1 MQEENFHPTI
11 IDENNFQKLKDLN
24 NPHVMKIVGEYVSLL
39 KPARVTVITDT
50 PQDVVYVKMRALE
63 NKEEAPLGISG
74 HTVHFDGYSDQGRD
88 KANTKILVSKGVKL
102 SPSIVTGDRDECL
115 KEVNGLMDGIMAGKE
130 CFVMFYCLGP
140 VKSRFSLCALQI
152 TDSAYVAHSENILY
166 RQGYEEFKR
175 LDGSDK
181 FFYFIHSSGE
191 LQNGKT
197 KNIDKRR
204 IYIDLE
210 ENRVF
215 TINNQYAGN
224 SVGLKKLALRLA
236 INKSNGEDWLCE
248 HMLIMGVRPEGKN
261 RTTYFTG
268 AFPSGCGKTSTAMV
282 PGQQIVGDDIAYI
295 RAGND
300 GRAMA
305 VNVEEGIFGII
316 EDVNPIDDPLI
327 YKSITSPRDV
337 IFSNVLVK
345 DSIPYWL
352 GMGKDIPA
360 EGVNFSGDWKK
371 GMLDAKGKEI
381 LPAHKNARYTM
392 RLKELENCD
401 PRLNDPEGVPVS
413 GIIYGG
419 RDPDTS
425 PAVYESL
432 SWAHG
437 VFIGAALESETTAM
451 TIGKVGV
458 REHNPM
464 ANLDFLVVP
473 LGLYIKNH
481 LKFGETISRPPRI
494 FATNYFLKENGKFIS
509 QKVDKKVWLM
519 WMEGRVH
526 NEYDSIETP
535 IGHIPKYEDLR
546 DLFQKIFSR
555 QFSREEYVKLFSIR
569 VKKLLEQLDRI
580 EAIYLNEVGVPEAFH
595 YQIHQ
600 QGERLMLARE
610 KFKTDIISP
619 FEFAE

>member
-1 MQEENFHPTI
+1 ML
-11 IDENNFQKLKDLN
+11 IDEINLKKLEALN
-24 NPHVMKIVGEYVSLL
+24 NPHVMKIIGEYVSIV
-39 KPARVTVITDT
+39 KPAKVTVITDIE
-50 PQDVVYVKMRALE
+50 QDVVYIKQRALE
-63 NKEEAPLGISG
+63 NGEETPLATPG
-74 HTVHFDGYSDQGRD
+74 HTAHFDGYFDQGRD
-88 KANTKILVSKGVKL
+88 KENTKILISKGVNL

-115 KEVNGLMDGIMAGKE
+115 KEIHGLLDGIMAGKE
-130 CFVMFYCLGP
+130 CFIMFYCLGP
-140 VKSRFSLCALQI
+140 VQSRFSLCAMQI

-175 LDGSDK
+175 LNGSED
-181 FFYFIHSSGE
+181 FFYFIHSAGE
-191 LQNGKT
+191 LENHKT

-204 IYIDLE
+204 IYIDLD

-236 INKSNGEDWLCE
+236 IKKSNNEDWLCE
-248 HMLIMGVRPEGKN
+248 HMLIMGVMPDGKN

-268 AFPSGCGKTSTAMV
+268 AFPSGCGKTSTAMI
-282 PGQQIVGDDIAYI
+282 PGQRIIGDDIAYI
-295 RAGND
+295 RPGKD
-300 GRAMA
+300 GQAYA

-327 YKSITSPRDV
+327 YTSLTTPRDI
-337 IFSNVLVK
+337 IFSNILVNNG
-345 DSIPYWL
+345 IPYWL
-352 GMGKDIPA
+352 GMGKETPL
-360 EGVNFSGDWKK
+360 EGVNFAGNWKK
-371 GMLDAKGKEI
+371 GMVDSKGKEI
-381 LPAHKNARYTM
+381 LCAHKNARYTM

-401 PRLNDPEGVPVS
+401 PRLHDPEGVPIS
-413 GIIYGG
+413 GVIYGG
-419 RDPDTS
+419 RDSDIS

-464 ANLDFLVVP
+464 ANLDFLVIP

-481 LKFGETISRPPRI
+481 LKFGENVSRPPKI

-509 QKVDKKVWLM
+509 GKIDKKVWLM

-526 NEYDSIETP
+526 NEFEAIETP
-535 IGHIPKYEDLR
+535 IGFIPKFEDLQI
-546 DLFQKIFSR
+546 LFQNIFSKEFSR
-555 QFSREEYVKLFSIR
+555 QEYEKLFLIR
-569 VKKLLEQLDRI
+569 IQKLLEQLDRI
-580 EAIYLNEVGVPEAFH
+580 EAIYRNEDGVPETFH
-595 YQIHQ
+595 THIHQ
-600 QGERLMLARE
+600 QGERLLLARK
-610 KFKTDIISP
+610 KFTKDVVSP
-619 FEFAE
+619 FDFI

>member
-1 MQEENFHPTI
+1 ML
-11 IDENNFQKLKDLN
+11 IDEINLKKLEALN
-24 NPHVMKIVGEYVSLL
+24 NPHVMKIIGEYVSIV
-39 KPARVTVITDT
+39 KPAKVTVITDIE
-50 PQDVVYVKMRALE
+50 QDVVYIKQRALE
-63 NKEEAPLGISG
+63 NGEETPLATPG
-74 HTVHFDGYSDQGRD
+74 HTVHFDGYFDQGRD
-88 KANTKILVSKGVKL
+88 KENTKILISKGVNL

-115 KEVNGLMDGIMAGKE
+115 KEIHGLLDGIMAGKE
-130 CFVMFYCLGP
+130 CFIMFYCLGP
-140 VKSRFSLCALQI
+140 VQSRFSLCAMQI

-175 LDGSDK
+175 LNGSED
-181 FFYFIHSSGE
+181 FFYFIHSAGE
-191 LQNGKT
+191 LENHKT

-204 IYIDLE
+204 IYIDLD

-236 INKSNGEDWLCE
+236 IKKSNNEDWLCE
-248 HMLIMGVRPEGKN
+248 HMLIMGVMPDGKN

-268 AFPSGCGKTSTAMV
+268 AFPSGCGKTSTAMI
-282 PGQQIVGDDIAYI
+282 PGQRIIGDDIAYI
-295 RAGND
+295 RPGKD
-300 GRAMA
+300 GQAYA

-327 YKSITSPRDV
+327 YTSLTTPRDI
-337 IFSNVLVK
+337 IFSNILVNNG
-345 DSIPYWL
+345 IPYWL
-352 GMGKDIPA
+352 GMGKETPL
-360 EGVNFSGDWKK
+360 EGVNFAGNWKK
-371 GMLDAKGKEI
+371 GMVDSKGKEI
-381 LPAHKNARYTM
+381 LCAHKNARYTM

-401 PRLNDPEGVPVS
+401 PRLHDPEGVPIS
-413 GIIYGG
+413 GVIYGG
-419 RDPDTS
+419 RDSDIS

-464 ANLDFLVVP
+464 ANLDFLVIP

-481 LKFGETISRPPRI
+481 LKFGENVSRPPKI

-509 QKVDKKVWLM
+509 GKIDKKVWLM

-526 NEYDSIETP
+526 NEFEAIETP
-535 IGHIPKYEDLR
+535 IGFIPKFEDLQI
-546 DLFQKIFSR
+546 LFQNIFSKEFSR
-555 QFSREEYVKLFSIR
+555 QEYEKLFSIR
-569 VKKLLEQLDRI
+569 IQKLLEQLDRI
-580 EAIYLNEVGVPEAFH
+580 EAIYRNEDGVPETFH
-595 YQIHQ
+595 THIHQ
-600 QGERLMLARE
+600 QGERLLLARK
-610 KFKTDIISP
+610 KFTKDVISP
-619 FEFAE
+619 FDFI

>member
-1 MQEENFHPTI
+1 ML
-11 IDENNFQKLKDLN
+11 IDEINLKKLEALN
-24 NPHVMKIVGEYVSLL
+24 NPHVMKIIGEYVSIV
-39 KPARVTVITDT
+39 KPAKVTVITDIE
-50 PQDVVYVKMRALE
+50 QDVVYIKQRALE
-63 NKEEAPLGISG
+63 NGEETPLATPG
-74 HTVHFDGYSDQGRD
+74 HTAHFDGYFDQGRD
-88 KANTKILVSKGVKL
+88 KENTKILISKGVNL

-115 KEVNGLMDGIMAGKE
+115 KEIHGLLDGIMAGKE
-130 CFVMFYCLGP
+130 CFIMFYCLGP
-140 VKSRFSLCALQI
+140 VQSRFSLCAMQI

-175 LDGSDK
+175 LNGSED
-181 FFYFIHSSGE
+181 FFYFIHSAGE
-191 LQNGKT
+191 LENHKT

-204 IYIDLE
+204 IYIDLD

-236 INKSNGEDWLCE
+236 IKKSNNEDWLCE
-248 HMLIMGVRPEGKN
+248 HMLIMGVMPDGKN

-268 AFPSGCGKTSTAMV
+268 AFPSGCGKTSTAMI
-282 PGQQIVGDDIAYI
+282 PGQRIIGDDIAYI
-295 RAGND
+295 RPGKD
-300 GRAMA
+300 GQAYA

-327 YKSITSPRDV
+327 YTSLTTPRDI
-337 IFSNVLVK
+337 IFSNILVNNG
-345 DSIPYWL
+345 IPYWL
-352 GMGKDIPA
+352 GMGKETPL
-360 EGVNFSGDWKK
+360 EGVNFAGNWKK
-371 GMLDAKGKEI
+371 GMVDSKGKEI
-381 LPAHKNARYTM
+381 LCAHKNARYTM

-401 PRLNDPEGVPVS
+401 PRLHDPEGVPIS
-413 GIIYGG
+413 GVIYGG
-419 RDPDTS
+419 RDSDIS

-464 ANLDFLVVP
+464 ANLDFLVIP

-481 LKFGETISRPPRI
+481 LKFGENVSRPPKI

-509 QKVDKKVWLM
+509 GKIDKKVWLM

-526 NEYDSIETP
+526 NEFEAIETP
-535 IGHIPKYEDLR
+535 IGFIPKFEDLQI
-546 DLFQKIFSR
+546 LFQNIFSKEFSR
-555 QFSREEYVKLFSIR
+555 QEYEKLFSIR
-569 VKKLLEQLDRI
+569 IQKLLEQLDRI
-580 EAIYLNEVGVPEAFH
+580 EAIYRNEDGVPETFH
-595 YQIHQ
+595 THIHQ
-600 QGERLMLARE
+600 QGERLLLARK
-610 KFKTDIISP
+610 KFTKDVVSP
-619 FEFAE
+619 FDFI

>member
-1 MQEENFHPTI
+1 ML
-11 IDENNFQKLKDLN
+11 IDEINLKKLEALN
-24 NPHVMKIVGEYVSLL
+24 NPHVMKIIGEYVSIV
-39 KPARVTVITDT
+39 KPAKVTVITDIE
-50 PQDVVYVKMRALE
+50 QDVVYIKQRALE
-63 NKEEAPLGISG
+63 NGEETPLATPG
-74 HTVHFDGYSDQGRD
+74 HTVHFDGYFDQGRD
-88 KANTKILVSKGVKL
+88 KENTKILISKGVNL

-115 KEVNGLMDGIMAGKE
+115 KEIHGLLDGIMAGKE
-130 CFVMFYCLGP
+130 CFIMFYCLGP
-140 VKSRFSLCALQI
+140 VQSRFSLCAMQI

-175 LDGSDK
+175 LNGSED
-181 FFYFIHSSGE
+181 FFYFIHSAGVLE
-191 LQNGKT
+191 NGKT

-204 IYIDLE
+204 IYIDLD

-236 INKSNGEDWLCE
+236 IKKSNNEDWLCE
-248 HMLIMGVRPEGKN
+248 HMLIMGVMPDGKN

-268 AFPSGCGKTSTAMV
+268 AFPSGCGKTSTAMI
-282 PGQQIVGDDIAYI
+282 PGQRIIGDDIAYI
-295 RAGND
+295 RPGKD
-300 GRAMA
+300 GQAYA

-327 YKSITSPRDV
+327 YTSLTTPRDI
-337 IFSNVLVK
+337 IFSNILVNNG
-345 DSIPYWL
+345 IPYWL
-352 GMGKDIPA
+352 GMGKETPL
-360 EGVNFSGDWKK
+360 EGVNFAGNWKK
-371 GMLDAKGKEI
+371 GMVDSKGKEI
-381 LPAHKNARYTM
+381 LCAHKNARYTM

-401 PRLNDPEGVPVS
+401 PRLHDPEGVPIS
-413 GIIYGG
+413 GVIYGG
-419 RDPDTS
+419 RDSDIS

-464 ANLDFLVVP
+464 ANLDFLVIP

-481 LKFGETISRPPRI
+481 LKFGENVSRPPKI

-509 QKVDKKVWLM
+509 GKIDKKVWLM

-526 NEYDSIETP
+526 NEFEAIETP
-535 IGHIPKYEDLR
+535 IGFIPKFEDLQI
-546 DLFQKIFSR
+546 LFQNIFSKEFSR
-555 QFSREEYVKLFSIR
+555 QEYEKLFSIR
-569 VKKLLEQLDRI
+569 IQKLLEQLDRI
-580 EAIYLNEVGVPEAFH
+580 EAIYRNEDGVPETFH
-595 YQIHQ
+595 THIHQ
-600 QGERLMLARE
+600 QGERLLLARK
-610 KFKTDIISP
+610 KFTKDVISP
-619 FEFAE
+619 FDFI